1 MKRCMLLAVA
11 VALAAPAVVAQTFNN
26 IGLPDEN
33 VAPGAVVLAQVVQF
47 TVATGDKVT
56 ITKVRVENTADTP
69 VVGAEVEYIEVRRNS
84 ETGPVLKKQTTNL
97 ADFAD
102 EDGIEFDTVTTAS
115 IREFTAGT
123 HRLYILIKLKAG
135 TTLGREIELGNTKI
149 TAGTT
154 PPTPLVTALVPVTY
168 PPDEATFTVRLPEVA
183 FDASVPDADVYRGQR
198 FLAARVLV
206 DATDLP
212 FETTISQ
219 VVLKN
224 VALGG
229 TKLTGAYVDK
239 IEVRRAS
246 DDAQLGSTNQAAAL
260 TTTGVVITTSNAKA
274 GPYSALHLE
283 IWVTLKLTAPMG
295 HKLQLA
301 ADVRCGG
308 RDIPADGEA
317 PTFTVKEPTGFE
329 KVENH
334 DLAGGRVFSNQRFL
348 AQRIEVGDDDLDP
361 YDVTVNSLVVWN
373 IAAESPLADDH
384 IVRIEIIRARDG
396 ALMGSVT
403 SASGLRSGGV
413 RIATGSNNVVA
424 DDTSE
429 VIELWVTLGPAVP
442 LDRKVQLQT
451 VVWHTEDSKIFGKP
465 QAPDTPLE
473 GPEFITG
480 PAGGQG
486 FETETAMTLPNRT
499 VFQGVRFL
507 AQRLQ
512 LKDNDDDP
520 YDVIINSLMIRNV
533 ATDPLADQHVARIEV
548 RRRSD
553 GALLGE
559 APDPVVG
566 LSLAGVRVP
575 ATANN
580 TVPDDTTVEIEIWVT
595 LKDTAP
601 AGRKLQL
608 ETVVWHS
615 EGLLTH
621 HKTALLGPAVI
632 TTAIGK
638 QPTGVNFSW
647 APTALEAGVDVTFT
661 PATGIADP
669 SGDIAKA
676 IFRWVFGDG
685 KTAQSTGSAEVK
697 HKFAIG
703 GAFQVTL
710 TVTGEGGLSSSKTL
724 TVDVV
729 GKQPVVDF
737 DLAPDNPAVGQEV
750 AFTSKVTD
758 PATPPLTPYTYAWVF
773 GDDGTSTAQNP
784 THTYAAAGTYT
795 VVLSVT
801 NSRGEVGRK
810 EKSVTVTATPVNR
823 RPVVSAITP
832 NPANPQAGQAVTF
845 TATATDPDGDPITGY
860 EWKLGDDTAVATD
873 ANVKSHTFAA
883 SGVFRVQAR
892 ARDAGGWG
900 EWFGRD
906 VTVLPAGGG
915 IGTRLLDNPART
927 QCRIQLVLPAGVT
940 EARIQIFDMLGREV
954 RRSDVPGTQ
963 FTWDLKD
970 GNGRTIADGLYF
982 FLVTALVDGGTI
994 SSEVGK
1000 ILVVR

>member
-1 MKRCMLLAVA
+1 MKWCMLLAVA

-47 TVATGDKVT
+47 TVGTGNTVT
-56 ITKVRVENTADTP
+56 ITALSVKNDLPLPTPPDPDNRVKSAD
-69 VVGAEVEYIEVRRNS
+69 VEYIEVRRNT
-84 ETGPVLKKQTTNL
+84 ETGPVLKKHTIGVGDDLLTGIAITGL
-97 ADFAD
+97 ANN
-102 EDGIEFDTVTTAS
+102 T
-115 IREFTAGT
+115 FTAGT
-123 HRLYILIKLKAG
+123 HRLYIFVKLKAG
-135 TTLGREIELGNTKI
+135 VPVGLKLRLG
-149 TAGTT
+149 GTT
-154 PPTPLVTALVPVTY
+154 ITSPGAAINYAPPGGGPA
-168 PPDEATFTVRLPEVA
+168 ATFTVRLPVVK
-183 FDASVPDADVYRGQR
+183 FDGAVPGADVYRGQR
-198 FLAARVLV
+198 FLAGRILV

-224 VALGG
+224 VAVGG

-246 DDAQLGSTNQAAAL
+246 DDAQLGSTSQVAAL
-260 TTTGVVITTSNAKA
+260 TTTGVTITTSNAKA

-308 RDIPADGEA
+308 RDIPADDEA

-329 KVENH
+329 TVENH

-361 YDVTVNSLVVWN
+361 YDVTINSLVVWN
-373 IAAESPLADDH
+373 IAPDAPLSDDH
-384 IVRIEIIRARDG
+384 IARIEVIRARDG

-413 RIATGSNNVVA
+413 RIGTSSNNVVA
-424 DDTSE
+424 DDTRE

-480 PAGGQG
+480 PASGQG
-486 FETETAMTLPNRT
+486 FEGETALTLADRT

-507 AQRLQ
+507 AQRLE
-512 LKDNDDDP
+512 LRDSDDDP

-575 ATANN
+575 TTANN
-580 TVPDDTTVEIEIWVT
+580 IVPDDTVVEIEIWVT

-615 EGLLTH
+615 EGLQTH
-621 HKTALLGPAVI
+621 HKTALLGPAVF
-632 TTAIGK
+632 TTAIG
-638 QPTGVNFSW
+638 QRPTGVDFSW
-647 APTALEAGVDVTFT
+647 APTAPEAGVDVTFT
-661 PATGIADP
+661 PAAGIADP
-669 SGDIAKA
+669 SGNIANA
-676 IFRWVFGDG
+676 TFRWNFGDG
-685 KTAQSTGSAEVK
+685 KTAQTKGSAPVT
-697 HKFAIG
+697 HKFALG
-703 GAFQVTL
+703 GTFQVTL
-710 TVTGEGGLSSSKTL
+710 TVTGEGGLSTAKTRQ
-724 TVDVV
+724 VDVI

-737 DLAPDNPAVGQEV
+737 TLTPDSPAVGQEV

-758 PATPPLTPYTYAWVF
+758 PATPPLTPYTYAWAF
-773 GDDGTSTAQNP
+773 GDGGTSTVQNP

-801 NSRGEVGRK
+801 NSRGEVGTK
-810 EKSVTVTATPVNR
+810 EKVVTVTATPVNR

-832 NPANPQAGQAVTF
+832 NPADPQVGQAITF
-845 TATATDPDGDPITGY
+845 TATAADPDGDPITGY
-860 EWKLGDDTAVATD
+860 EWKLGDDTVVPSER
-873 ANVKSHTFAA
+873 NVKTHTFAA

-900 EWFGRD
+900 EWFARD
-906 VTVLPAGGG
+906 VTVLPVGGG

-927 QCRIQLVLPAGVT
+927 QCRIQLVLPAG
-940 EARIQIFDMLGREV
+940 AAQAQIQIFDMLGREV
-954 RRSDVPGTQ
+954 RRSDVTGTQ
-963 FTWDLKD
+963 FTWDLRD
-970 GNGRTIADGLYF
+970 GNGRAIADGLYF
-982 FLVTALVDGGTI
+982 FLVTARVDGGTI

>member
-1 MKRCMLLAVA
+1 MRRCMLLAVA

-26 IGLPDEN
+26 IGLPDDN
-33 VAPGAVVLAQVVQF
+33 VAPGAVVLAQVIQF
-47 TVATGDKVT
+47 TVPSGPNLT
-56 ITKVRVENTADTP
+56 INSITVKNTAATSQ
-69 VVGAEVEYIEVRRNS
+69 VTAAGVEFIEIRRNT
-84 ETGPVLKKQTTNL
+84 ETGPTLRKYTVGSGDNL
-97 ADFAD
+97 GT
-102 EDGIEFDTVTTAS
+102 GITISSLSNNT
-115 IREFTAGT
+115 FTPGT
-123 HRLYILIKLKAG
+123 HRLYIFVKLKADVPLSLKLSLGG
-135 TTLGREIELGNTKI
+135 TAI
-149 TAGTT
+149 TPTSAVINYA
-154 PPTPLVTALVPVTY
+154 PPGGAAA
-168 PPDEATFTVRLPEVA
+168 ATFTVRLPVVK
-183 FDASVPDADVYRGQR
+183 FDGTVPDADVYRGQR
-198 FLAARVLV
+198 FLAGRILV

-219 VVLKN
+219 VVLAN
-224 VALGG
+224 VAPGG
-229 TKLTGAYVDK
+229 TKLTGTYVDK

-246 DDAQLGSTNQAAAL
+246 DDAQLGVTSQVGTL
-260 TTTGVVITTSNAKA
+260 TTTGVVITTSNTKA
-274 GPYSALHLE
+274 GPYSTLYLE

-295 HKLQLA
+295 HKLQLEA
-301 ADVRCGG
+301 VVRCAG
-308 RDIPADGEA
+308 RDITTDPPPPG
-317 PTFTVKEPTGFE
+317 PVFTVKEPTGFE

-334 DLAGGRVFSNQRFL
+334 NLTGGRVFSNQRFL

-373 IAAESPLADDH
+373 IATESPLADDH
-384 IVRIEIIRARDG
+384 IARIDVIRARDG
-396 ALMGSVT
+396 AVMGSVT
-403 SASGLRSGGV
+403 GASGLRSGGV

-451 VVWHTEDSKIFGKP
+451 VIWHTEDSKIFGKP
-465 QAPDTPLE
+465 EAHDAPLE
-473 GPEFITG
+473 GAEFVTG

-486 FETETAMTLPNRT
+486 FESEKPVTLPDRT

-507 AQRLQ
+507 AQRLE

-520 YDVIINSLMIRNV
+520 YDVIINSLMIRN
-533 ATDPLADQHVARIEV
+533 AAASPLADQHVAKIEV

-553 GALLGE
+553 GALLGVLS
-559 APDPVVG
+559 DPVG

-575 ATANN
+575 TTANN
-580 TVPDDTTVEIEIWVT
+580 TVPDDTTAELDIWVT

-638 QPTGVNFSW
+638 HPTGVSFSW
-647 APTALEAGVDVTFT
+647 VPTAPEAGVDVTFT
-661 PATGIADP
+661 PAAGIADP
-669 SGDIAKA
+669 SGDITKA
-676 IFRWVFGDG
+676 IFRWAFGDG
-685 KTAQSTGSAEVK
+685 KTAQTTGSAEVK
-697 HKFAIG
+697 HKYAIG
-703 GAFQVTL
+703 GTFQVTL

-724 TVDVV
+724 TVEVV

-758 PATPPLTPYTYAWVF
+758 PATPPLTPYTYAWAF
-773 GDDGTSTAQNP
+773 GDGGTSTAQNP
-784 THTYAAAGTYT
+784 KHTYAAAGTYT

-873 ANVKSHTFAA
+873 TNVKIHTFAV

-906 VTVLPAGGG
+906 VTVLPVGGG

-940 EARIQIFDMLGREV
+940 EVRIQIFDMLGREV

-982 FLVTALVDGGTI
+982 YLVTATVAGGTI